1 LPRQHNNTEL
11 ALLHIIPSQLA
22 GVDPYTWLKAEHY
35 R

>member
-1 LPRQHNNTEL
+1 LPRQQQHRL
-11 ALLHIIPSQLA
+11 GAFSHIIPSQLA